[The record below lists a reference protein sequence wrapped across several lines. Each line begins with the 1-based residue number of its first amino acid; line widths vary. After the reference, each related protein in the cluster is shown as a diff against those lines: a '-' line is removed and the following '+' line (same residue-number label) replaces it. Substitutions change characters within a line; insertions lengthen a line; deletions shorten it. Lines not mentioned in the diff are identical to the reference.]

1 MLPAEG
7 AEGTT
12 KWPVCRLA
20 RLVYAARVAD
30 SGFRLGID
38 FGTSNTVA
46 VLRWP
51 DGRTK
56 ALLFDGAP
64 ILPSAV
70 YVAEDGGILTGR
82 DAVHS
87 ARLHPHRFEPYPK
100 RRIDEQTVY
109 LGDREIRS
117 TELIATVLRRVV
129 TEAQRVANTTPAH
142 VTLTHPAAWGAQRR
156 DALSRA
162 AAEGGLP
169 SPMLVAEPVAAASYF
184 VGTVGTHLPIGG
196 SAVVYDFGAGT
207 FDATVVRRTAAG
219 GFDVLSTEGLTDA
232 GGLDVDAAIVTY
244 LGQELAGRAPDEWR
258 RLSQPSDDTDRRAA
272 WQLWEDA
279 RQAKETLSR
288 AATTYVHVPL
298 VDDSVPLGREQLERL
313 ARPILDRTV
322 TAALLAV
329 AGAGLTPAQLSAVF
343 LVGGSSRI
351 PLAATLLHRGFGT
364 APTAIEQP
372 ELVVADGALQLA
384 PRSGRAV
391 VGPPAAGPGFAGPGA
406 AGPIV
411 SGPGI
416 GGPGVGAAAAPVG
429 DPGAAQGPY
438 GPVPTGPGQRPPGS
452 PASLGT
458 GGPSSTSPAG
468 GPGTPGQ
475 PPMPG
480 GTLGQT
486 PGMSGHQVPPT
497 YGLPGTAPQPPMA
510 DPGRPVSAA
519 PASGPPASG
528 VPASGVPASGPPVS
542 GPPAGPPVFGPPAG
556 PRPPAGP
563 YPPPSA
569 PGPYAAG
576 GQFLTPPP
584 AGQQPAP
591 GPYTPPPQPGRP
603 APPPGSAVPPPT
615 PPGAGFPAPTPPG
628 AGFPAPG
635 AQPLPPAA
643 PGPYGSPAVPPTPF
657 SGPPAH
663 PPAQPWHPVASGP
676 PAASSGPPMS
686 GGPYAS
692 AMGPLPAVPGP
703 RQRSRGP
710 LVAAV
715 AAGVVVLLLAIGGI
729 AFALSGD
736 NGKGGGGD
744 PPPVSAACGYKLAF
758 LGILSGDNSGDG
770 QTVRN
775 ATRLALDKYNR
786 QHDGCTTELVEYDT
800 KGEDDQAGRLAEELA
815 RDEKVLGVIGPL
827 WFSEAQKAMPILE
840 AAGVPV
846 VSPSVTYTSA
856 SQRGWRTFHRTVGN
870 DADQAAAAA
879 RYMTQ
884 TMRAQRVFVVA
895 DTDEYASAVAD
906 DVRRGLNTAFAG
918 RADISGSETTFAGVV
933 SQISSSTADAV
944 YFAGYY
950 DAGGILVKELRAA
963 KPGIKVATWDRL
975 FTDLFAEAA
984 GEAAAEGVVI
994 TCPCMPPSEARNNF
1008 ANEYEARYSEAG
1020 YYGPESYDA
1029 ANVLLAALGAGKAT
1043 RADVL
1048 SFVKAYD
1055 GQGVSRR
1062 IKFTASGDLEP
1073 STPTVWAYQVKQGG
1087 VYKDQLIA

>member
-1 MLPAEG
+1 
-7 AEGTT
+7 
-12 KWPVCRLA
+12 
-20 RLVYAARVAD
+20 
-30 SGFRLGID
+30 
-38 FGTSNTVA
+38 
-46 VLRWP
+46 
-51 DGRTK
+51 
-56 ALLFDGAP
+56 
-64 ILPSAV
+64 
-70 YVAEDGGILTGR
+70 VAEDGGILTGR

-109 LGDREIRS
+109 LGDRELRS
-117 TELIATVLRRVV
+117 TELIATVLRRVA

-162 AAEGGLP
+162 AAEAGLP

-244 LGQELAGRAPDEWR
+244 LGQELAGRAPDAWR

-329 AGAGLTPAQLSAVF
+329 AGAALTPAQLSAVF

-391 VGPPAAGPGFAGPGA
+391 VGPSAAGPGFAGPGA

-411 SGPGI
+411 SGPGVGGPAGPPGA
-416 GGPGVGAAAAPVG
+416 GGPGGSGPGGGAGAAPVG
-429 DPGAAQGPY
+429 VAGAAPGPY
-438 GPVPTGPGQRPPGS
+438 GPVPTGPGQPPAGS
-452 PASLGT
+452 PTSMGT
-458 GGPSSTSPAG
+458 GGPASMSPAG
-468 GPGTPGQ
+468 PGAPGRAPMAGQ
-475 PPMPG
+475 PP
-480 GTLGQT
+480 T
-486 PGMSGHQVPPT
+486 SG
-497 YGLPGTAPQPPMA
+497 A
-510 DPGRPVSAA
+510 PVSGA
-519 PASGPPASG
+519 PGSAPPASG
-528 VPASGVPASGPPVS
+528 MPASGVPASGPPVS
-542 GPPAGPPVFGPPAG
+542 GPPVFGPPAG

-563 YPPPSA
+563 YPPPSV
-569 PGPYAAG
+569 PGPPA
-576 GQFLTPPP
+576 Q
-584 AGQQPAP
+584 AGQQSM
-591 GPYTPPPQPGRP
+591 PGRP
-603 APPPGSAVPPPT
+603 APPHQAGHPAPPAVPPPGPAYP
-615 PPGAGFPAPTPPG
+615 PPGAPGQPP
-628 AGFPAPG
+628 
-635 AQPLPPAA
+635 PPVAS
-643 PGPYGSPAVPPTPF
+643 GPYGSPAVPPTPF
-657 SGPPAH
+657 GGRPAQP
-663 PPAQPWHPVASGP
+663 PPAQPWQPVASGP
-676 PAASSGPPMS
+676 PAVSSGPPMS
-686 GGPYAS
+686 GAAYAS
-692 AMGPLPAVPGP
+692 TIGPLPAVPG
-703 RQRSRGP
+703 RQQRSRGP
-710 LVAAV
+710 LIAAV
-715 AAGVVVLLLAIGGI
+715 AAGVVVLLMAIGGI
-729 AFALSGD
+729 AFALRGD
-736 NGKGGGGD
+736 NGKGGGDD

-775 ATRLALDKYNR
+775 STRLALDKYNR

-800 KGEDDQAGRLAEELA
+800 KGEDDQASRFAEELA

-856 SQRGWRTFHRTVGN
+856 SQKGWRTFHRTVGN

-879 RYMTQ
+879 RHLTQ

-906 DVRRGLNTAFAG
+906 DVRRGLNTAFVG
-918 RADISGSETTFAGVV
+918 RADINGSETTFASVV

-963 KPGIKVATWDRL
+963 KPDMKVATWDRL

-994 TCPCMPPSEARNNF
+994 TCPCMPPSEARDNF
-1008 ANEYEARYSEAG
+1008 ANEYKARYSEAG

-1048 SFVKAYD
+1048 SFVNAYD

-1062 IKFTASGDLEP
+1062 IKFTASGDLDP
-1073 STPTVWAYQVKQGG
+1073 STPTVWAYTIKSGG